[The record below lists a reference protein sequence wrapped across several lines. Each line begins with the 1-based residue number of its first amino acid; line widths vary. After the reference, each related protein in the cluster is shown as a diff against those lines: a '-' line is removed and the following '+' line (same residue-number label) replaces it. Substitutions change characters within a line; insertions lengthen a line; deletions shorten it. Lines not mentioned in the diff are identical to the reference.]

1 VQTAKKTLGRLFL
14 AAAEGGKCYEG
25 KRYRLWQKGETLTIT
40 AKDNRG
46 EILSL
51 ENGVIGGYV
60 SSADLEGF
68 QIFEQTLEQQL
79 EEAKRKKYQTS

>member
-1 VQTAKKTLGRLFL
+1 MGRLGM
-14 AAAEGGKCYEG
+14 AAAGGGKCYEG
-25 KRYRLWQKGETLTIT
+25 KRYRLWQKGEILTIT

-46 EILSL
+46 DILSL
-51 ENGVIGGYV
+51 ENGVIGGYL
-60 SSADLEGF
+60 SSADVEGF